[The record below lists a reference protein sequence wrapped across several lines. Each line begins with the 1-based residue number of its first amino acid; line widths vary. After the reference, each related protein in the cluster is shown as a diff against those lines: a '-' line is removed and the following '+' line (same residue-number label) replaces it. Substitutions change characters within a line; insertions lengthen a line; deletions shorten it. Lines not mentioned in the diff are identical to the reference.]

1 MTSVAPM
8 IDFGRSHFTWEH
20 LPTEPDPFYKY
31 PGGFVG
37 SYGDAY
43 HVRIGYDA
51 MCTIQSGAGTSPV
64 EIFLLQPCLA
74 EYTIAER
81 NLFQV
86 PSQEFRVAFS
96 RTHQILIA
104 SRPRG
109 EPEPVEATPHAGRFA
124 YARFTT
130 HVVDGGRVAADVAD
144 VMQAVQANHVL
155 NARTTYEDSARG
167 LVVTLEYPIRTINI
181 ESTKGQFQI
190 DTGPL
195 TLPDLE
201 TWDGSGVSRVFLA
214 HAAFSEWAR
223 TEFIVRR
230 EVAPHASEDWWWE
243 VRGRD
248 RRELRDPS
256 KLPGEPPLPRRGPT
270 LYNETLPMATRNEIL
285 IAPPD

>member
-1 MTSVAPM
+1 M
-8 IDFGRSHFTWEH
+8 ISFGRSHFCQVGA
-20 LPTEPDPFYKY
+20 PSEPDPFYKY

-51 MCTIQSGAGTSPV
+51 VCTIGSDTLASPV

-96 RTHQILIA
+96 RTHRIPIA
-104 SRPRG
+104 SQPSWEHERA
-109 EPEPVEATPHAGRFA
+109 EASSHTRRFA
-124 YARFTT
+124 NTQFTT

-144 VMQAVQANHVL
+144 VMQAVRANQVL

-167 LVVTLEYPIRTINI
+167 LVVMLEYPIRTINI
-181 ESTKGQFQI
+181 ERTKGQFQV
-190 DTGPL
+190 DAGPL
-195 TLPDLE
+195 ALPDIE

-214 HAAFSEWAR
+214 HAAFSEWSQ
-223 TEFIVRR
+223 TEIILRR
-230 EVAPHASEDWWWE
+230 EVEPQAAEEWWWE

-248 RRELRDPS
+248 RRELSDPS
-256 KLPGEPPLPRRGPT
+256 KPAGEPPLPRRGPT
-270 LYNETLPMATRNEIL
+270 IYNEALTMAARNEIL

>member
-1 MTSVAPM
+1 MGSV
-8 IDFGRSHFTWEH
+8 
-20 LPTEPDPFYKY
+20 
-31 PGGFVG
+31 
-37 SYGDAY
+37 GDQY

-51 MCTIQSGAGTSPV
+51 VCTIRDRAGTLAL

-96 RTHQILIA
+96 RTDQIPIA

-109 EPEPVEATPHAGRFA
+109 NHEPVEARPHAWRFEDA
-124 YARFTT
+124 LFATNAI
-130 HVVDGGRVAADVAD
+130 DGAQTAGDGTE
-144 VMQAVQANHVL
+144 VMRATRANQVL
-155 NARTTYEDSARG
+155 NARTTYKDYSRD
-167 LVVTLEYPIRTINI
+167 LTVTLEYPIRAINVQR
-181 ESTKGQFQI
+181 EKGQFQV

-195 TLPDLE
+195 VLPDLE

-214 HAAFSEWAR
+214 HAAFSEWER
-223 TEFIVRR
+223 TEFILRR
-230 EVAPHASEDWWWE
+230 EVEPLATESWWWE

-256 KLPGEPPLPRRGPT
+256 NDLSLSPLPRRNPT
-270 LYNETLPMATRNEIL
+270 VYNETLTMTVVNEIL
-285 IAPPD
+285 IAPAD